1 MAVCGTHA
9 GIGREADRPRRARSG
24 RTRPNSPA
32 PPFFPVLS
40 SSRPP
45 PPSNGTLLEL
55 RLGGLGLACDAPGPI
70 TALLAAAPGVQR
82 IDLAANRLTGD
93 IGALATAV
101 STAGPAV
108 REVDLAGNALS
119 GRLETACGFAA
130 SGALRA
136 LDVRPALPASWLLR
150 VGAAADADGVVRSVR
165 ANPGRARPRTTHT
178 LSADQAPAAETTT
191 PLTSAAK
198 T

>member
-55 RLGGLGLACDAPGPI
+55 RLGGLGLACDAPGPV

-136 LDVRPALPASWLLR
+136 LDVSGNAGVGGPVPACLATAPAVSDLRLSGMGLDGSLPALGEALTHFAASQTVR
-150 VGAAADADGVVRSVR
+150 GGA
-165 ANPGRARPRTTHT
+165 
-178 LSADQAPAAETTT
+178 
-191 PLTSAAK
+191 
-198 T
+198 